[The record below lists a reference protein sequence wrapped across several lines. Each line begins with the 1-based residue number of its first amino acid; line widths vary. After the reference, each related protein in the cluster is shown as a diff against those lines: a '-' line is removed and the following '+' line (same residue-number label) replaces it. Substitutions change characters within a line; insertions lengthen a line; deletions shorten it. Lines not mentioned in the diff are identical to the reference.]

1 MAQINLSNLSPHH
14 NVWEKHRANADI
26 ISDFYRQGQGSF
38 KRYAHRMR
46 DCAKFLEFCLVPEST
61 EDLLES
67 KLSYARFCRVR
78 HCPICQW
85 RRSLMWKAR
94 AYKVIPQ
101 VVADYPKSRWL
112 FITLTVQNCPLQELR
127 TTLNWMNRGFKR
139 LTELKA
145 WPAKGWVKSVE
156 VTKGKDGESA
166 HPHFHVLAM
175 VPPSYFSHGYI
186 AKAKWGQLWQ
196 KCLRIDYTPVLH
208 VSAIAKSDDPMVI
221 IPEILKYQV
230 KESDLV
236 ANREWFLELTRQ
248 LHQTRGVAVGG
259 VLRQYM
265 RQMELEHKQR
275 ISQEGDEVDDE
286 NVSFTWKR
294 ELGMYIAE

>member
-1 MAQINLSNLSPHH
+1 M
-14 NVWEKHRANADI
+14 
-26 ISDFYRQGQGSF
+26 
-38 KRYAHRMR
+38 
-46 DCAKFLEFCLVPEST
+46 
-61 EDLLES
+61 
-67 KLSYARFCRVR
+67 
-78 HCPICQW
+78 
-85 RRSLMWKAR
+85 
-94 AYKVIPQ
+94 
-101 VVADYPKSRWL
+101 
-112 FITLTVQNCPLQELR
+112 
-127 TTLNWMNRGFKR
+127 
-139 LTELKA
+139 
-145 WPAKGWVKSVE
+145 
-156 VTKGKDGESA
+156 
-166 HPHFHVLAM
+166 
-175 VPPSYFSHGYI
+175 
-186 AKAKWGQLWQ
+186 
-196 KCLRIDYTPVLH
+196 
-208 VSAIAKSDDPMVI
+208 SAIAKSDDPTVI